1 MSNPEDPGHSGTS
14 SPVLAAPAQILA
26 TFSRARPATVTEAA
40 GSAARGQVV
49 KLAGKAVPG
58 AGGPL
63 RAPLSGA
70 ECVWYRSIVFRALR
84 ESGYTRYQQRPLQPM
99 NPLAPSDL
107 PDYGA
112 THRVNMRGQQLG
124 SDTSST
130 APFALTDGGAEVVID
145 PRITDVDT
153 DVFGVNQ
160 VVKSSRAGGP
170 FAADE
175 VHTEWIIPVGA
186 DLLAVG
192 TVRLDGADGADGTAG
207 TGVAELVAQGDDI
220 VLVST
225 KPEQQILSR
234 NATATEVHLPV
245 SSPRSAVVLLGGL
258 LAVAA
263 VAAVVVFFILSH

>member
-1 MSNPEDPGHSGTS
+1 MSNPEDPGHSGAS
-14 SPVLAAPAQILA
+14 SPVLPAPAQILG
-26 TFSRARPATVTEAA
+26 TFSRARPATVSEAA
-40 GSAARGQVV
+40 GGSARGQLV
-49 KLAGKAVPG
+49 KVAGKAVPG

-84 ESGYTRYQQRPLQPM
+84 ESGYTRYEQRPLQPM
-99 NPLAPSDL
+99 NRLAPSDL

-112 THRVNMRGQQLG
+112 THRVNVRGQQLG

-160 VVKSSRAGGP
+160 VVNGGRAGGS

-192 TVRLDGADGADGTAG
+192 TVRSDGS
-207 TGVAELVAQGDDI
+207 GVAELVAQGEDI

-245 SSPRSAVVLLGGL
+245 SSPRSVYALIGGL

-263 VAAVVVFFILSH
+263 IAAVVVFFMLSH